1 MKYLILGGVAAGFS
15 TAGEKMRAFAAGQV
29 DTIPELLE
37 ECLPL
42 SRYDGNHFSC
52 TNVMGTISTTS
63 KIDW

>member
-1 MKYLILGGVAAGFS
+1 
-15 TAGEKMRAFAAGQV
+15 MRAFATGEV

-52 TNVMGTISTTS
+52 TNVMGMISTPS

>member
-1 MKYLILGGVAAGFS
+1 
-15 TAGEKMRAFAAGQV
+15 MRAFANGEAE
-29 DTIPELLE
+29 TIPELLE

-52 TNVMGTISTTS
+52 TNVMGMISTPS